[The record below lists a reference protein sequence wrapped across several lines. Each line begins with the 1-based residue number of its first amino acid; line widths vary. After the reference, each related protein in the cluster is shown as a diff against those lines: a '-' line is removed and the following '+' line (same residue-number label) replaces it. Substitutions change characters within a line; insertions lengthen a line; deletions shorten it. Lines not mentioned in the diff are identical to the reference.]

1 MSVAGFQD
9 RPKRQTG
16 MGGFSGGSGYWENR
30 GQRNWWAEPTL
41 PGSFACVVI
50 ASFPRG
56 RTPVSS
62 AAIPGRWGTTPQ
74 IGACQV
80 PDLTGPP
87 EANRVGLSWGDRT
100 DKRGKRARAVS
111 LVPLAIGKT
120 GSTKLAGQAHPT
132 WLTLYILVTSNISSM
147 AILGRMEGRER
158 ASIVLPLPGGP
169 FMIAMWPR
177 DDR

>member
-80 PDLTGPP
+80 PDLTGYRRPIGC
-87 EANRVGLSWGDRT
+87 ACGGMTGRT
-100 DKRGKRARAVS
+100 R
-111 LVPLAIGKT
+111 GKT
-120 GSTKLAGQAHPT
+120 GTGGF
-132 WLTLYILVTSNISSM
+132 SS
-147 AILGRMEGRER
+147 IPGYWENR
-158 ASIVLPLPGGP
+158 AMSET
-169 FMIAMWPR
+169 
-177 DDR
+177 